1 MICRSLRQIIFV
13 QNETTS
19 MLNNFLSDHL
29 KDYFEGDTDDEDLFT
44 LVDQLR
50 GEVFRKIDDRRTI
63 KVRIGTA
70 AYFAKIHQ
78 GVGWVE
84 ILKNLMQ
91 GRLPVLGARN
101 EWLALCALRN
111 AGVRSMTPVLFC
123 ERGLNPATRKS
134 AILTEALESKVTL
147 EDYEPSGPVS
157 KRKLVTEIA
166 SMARKMHKAGIN
178 HRDFYLCH
186 FLMNL
191 PPAENQEDYLKENKE
206 PVLHLI
212 DLHRAEIRGN
222 VPRRWVVKDLGAL
235 LFSAFEKGLTT
246 RDLLRFVSIY
256 SNRSLREVLAEDP
269 EFWAEVVERAMKLW
283 FQDHDSLP
291 DGVSRLLAC

>member
-1 MICRSLRQIIFV
+1 
-13 QNETTS
+13 

-29 KDYFEGDTDDEDLFT
+29 KDYFEGDTDNEDLFM

-123 ERGLNPATRKS
+123 ERGLNPATRQS
-134 AILTEALESKVTL
+134 AILTESLESKVTL
-147 EDYEPSGPVS
+147 EDFETTESDL
-157 KRKLVTEIA
+157 KRKLIA
-166 SMARKMHKAGIN
+166 EVATMARKMHQAGIN

-186 FLMNL
+186 FLLDL
-191 PPAENQEDYLKENKE
+191 PLVEDRDDAPGAP

-212 DLHRAEIRGN
+212 DLHRAQIRQN
-222 VPRRWVVKDLGAL
+222 VPRRWIVKDLGSL
-235 LFSAFEKGLTT
+235 LFSAFEKNLTK
-246 RDLLRFVSIY
+246 RDLLRFVRVY
-256 SNRSLREVLAEDP
+256 SGSPLREVLVTDP
-269 EFWAEVVERAMKLW
+269 EFWDDVIARAIKLW
-283 FQDHDSLP
+283 RQDHDSLP
-291 DGVSRLLAC
+291 NNVTRLLAR

>member
-29 KDYFEGDTDDEDLFT
+29 KDYFEGDTDNEDLFM

-123 ERGLNPATRKS
+123 ERGLNPATRQS
-134 AILTEALESKVTL
+134 AILTESLESKVTL
-147 EDYEPSGPVS
+147 EDFETTESDL
-157 KRKLVTEIA
+157 KRKLIA
-166 SMARKMHKAGIN
+166 EVATMARKMHQAGIN

-186 FLMNL
+186 FLLDL
-191 PPAENQEDYLKENKE
+191 PLVEDRDDAPGAPL
-206 PVLHLI
+206 VLHLI
-212 DLHRAEIRGN
+212 DLHRAQIRQN
-222 VPRRWVVKDLGAL
+222 VPRRWIVKDLGSL
-235 LFSAFEKGLTT
+235 LFSAFEKNLTK
-246 RDLLRFVSIY
+246 RDLLRFVRVY
-256 SNRSLREVLAEDP
+256 SGSPLREVLVTDP
-269 EFWAEVVERAMKLW
+269 EFWDDVIARAIKLW
-283 FQDHDSLP
+283 RQDHDSLP
-291 DGVSRLLAC
+291 NNVTRLLAR

>member
-19 MLNNFLSDHL
+19 MLTNFLSDHL
-29 KDYFEGDTDDEDLFT
+29 KDYFEGDTDNEDLFM

-123 ERGLNPATRKS
+123 ERGLNPATRQS
-134 AILTEALESKVTL
+134 AILTESLESKVTL
-147 EDYEPSGPVS
+147 EDFETTESDL
-157 KRKLVTEIA
+157 KRKLIA
-166 SMARKMHKAGIN
+166 EVATMARKMHQAGIN

-186 FLMNL
+186 FLLDL
-191 PPAENQEDYLKENKE
+191 PLVEDRDDAPGAP

-212 DLHRAEIRGN
+212 DLHRAQIRQN
-222 VPRRWVVKDLGAL
+222 VPRRWIVKDLGSL
-235 LFSAFEKGLTT
+235 LFSAFEKNLTK
-246 RDLLRFVSIY
+246 RDLLRFVRVY
-256 SNRSLREVLAEDP
+256 SGSPLREVLVTDP
-269 EFWAEVVERAMKLW
+269 EFWDDVIARAIKLW
-283 FQDHDSLP
+283 RQDHDSLP
-291 DGVSRLLAC
+291 NNVTRLLAR

>member
-29 KDYFEGDTDDEDLFT
+29 KDYFEGDTDNEDLFT

-123 ERGLNPATRKS
+123 ERGLNPATRQS
-134 AILTEALESKVTL
+134 AILTESLESKVTL
-147 EDYEPSGPVS
+147 EDFETTESDL
-157 KRKLVTEIA
+157 KRKLIA
-166 SMARKMHKAGIN
+166 EVATMARKMHQAGIN

-186 FLMNL
+186 FLLDL
-191 PPAENQEDYLKENKE
+191 PLVEDRDDAPGAPL
-206 PVLHLI
+206 VLHLI
-212 DLHRAEIRGN
+212 DLHRAQIRQN
-222 VPRRWVVKDLGAL
+222 VPRRWIVKDLGSL
-235 LFSAFEKGLTT
+235 LFSAFEKNLTK
-246 RDLLRFVSIY
+246 RDLLRFVRVY
-256 SNRSLREVLAEDP
+256 SGSPLREVLVTDP
-269 EFWAEVVERAMKLW
+269 EFWDDVIARAIKLW
-283 FQDHDSLP
+283 RQDHDSLP
-291 DGVSRLLAC
+291 NNVTRLLAR

>member
-1 MICRSLRQIIFV
+1 
-13 QNETTS
+13 
-19 MLNNFLSDHL
+19 MLNNFLADHL
-29 KDYFEGDTDDEDLFT
+29 KDYFKGEDLFA
-44 LVDQLR
+44 LVDRLR
-50 GEVFRKIDDRRTI
+50 GEVYRKIDDRRTI
-63 KVRIGTA
+63 KVRIGA
-70 AYFAKIHQ
+70 EGYFAKIHQ

-134 AILTEALESKVTL
+134 AILTESLESKVTL
-147 EDYEPSGPVS
+147 EDYEPSGPAF
-157 KRKLVTEIA
+157 KRKLVTEVA

-186 FLMNL
+186 FLMNV
-191 PPAENQEDYLKENKE
+191 PHAEDQEDDLDEHKE

-212 DLHRAEIRGN
+212 DLHRAQIRQN
-222 VPRRWVVKDLGAL
+222 VPRRWAVKDLGAL
-235 LFSAFEKGLTT
+235 LFSAFGKDLTT
-246 RDLLRFVSIY
+246 RDLLRFVNIY
-256 SNRSLREVLAEDP
+256 SGRPLREVLAEDA
-269 EFWAEVVERAMKLW
+269 EFWSDVVERARKLW
-283 FQDHDSLP
+283 FQDHDSFP
-291 DGVSRLLAC
+291 DGFTRLLAC

>member
-29 KDYFEGDTDDEDLFT
+29 KDYFEGDTDNEDLFT

-123 ERGLNPATRKS
+123 ERGLNPATRQS
-134 AILTEALESKVTL
+134 AILTESLESKVTL
-147 EDYEPSGPVS
+147 EDFETTESDL
-157 KRKLVTEIA
+157 KRKLIA
-166 SMARKMHKAGIN
+166 EVATMARKMHQADIN

-186 FLMNL
+186 FLLDL
-191 PPAENQEDYLKENKE
+191 PLVEDRDDAPGAP

-212 DLHRAEIRGN
+212 DLHRAQIRQN
-222 VPRRWVVKDLGAL
+222 VPRRWIVKDLGSL
-235 LFSAFEKGLTT
+235 LFSAFEKNLTK
-246 RDLLRFVSIY
+246 RDLLRFVRVY
-256 SNRSLREVLAEDP
+256 SGSPLREVLVTDP
-269 EFWAEVVERAMKLW
+269 EFWDDVIARAIKLW
-283 FQDHDSLP
+283 RQDHDSLP
-291 DGVSRLLAC
+291 NNVTRLLAR

>member
-123 ERGLNPATRKS
+123 ERGLNPATRQS
-134 AILTEALESKVTL
+134 AILTESLESKITL
-147 EDYEPSGPVS
+147 EDFETTESDL
-157 KRKLVTEIA
+157 KRNLIA
-166 SMARKMHKAGIN
+166 EVATMARKMHQAGIN

-186 FLMNL
+186 FLL
-191 PPAENQEDYLKENKE
+191 DPPLVEDRDDAPGAP

-212 DLHRAEIRGN
+212 DLHRAQIRQN
-222 VPRRWVVKDLGAL
+222 VPRRWIVKDLGSL
-235 LFSAFEKGLTT
+235 LFSAFEKNLTK
-246 RDLLRFVSIY
+246 RDLLRFVRVY
-256 SNRSLREVLAEDP
+256 SGSPLREVLVTDP
-269 EFWAEVVERAMKLW
+269 EFWDDVIARAIKLW
-283 FQDHDSLP
+283 RQDHDSLP
-291 DGVSRLLAC
+291 NNVTRLLAR

>member
-19 MLNNFLSDHL
+19 MLTNFLSDHL
-29 KDYFEGDTDDEDLFT
+29 KDYFEGDTDNEDLFT

-123 ERGLNPATRKS
+123 ERGLNPATRQS
-134 AILTEALESKVTL
+134 AILTESLESKVTL
-147 EDYEPSGPVS
+147 EDFETTESDL
-157 KRKLVTEIA
+157 KRKLIA
-166 SMARKMHKAGIN
+166 EVATMARKMHQAGIN

-186 FLMNL
+186 FLLDL
-191 PPAENQEDYLKENKE
+191 PLVEDRDDAPGAP

-212 DLHRAEIRGN
+212 DLHRAQIRQN
-222 VPRRWVVKDLGAL
+222 VPRRWIVKDLGSL
-235 LFSAFEKGLTT
+235 LFSAFEKNLTK
-246 RDLLRFVSIY
+246 RDLLRFVRVY
-256 SNRSLREVLAEDP
+256 SGSPLREVLVTDP
-269 EFWAEVVERAMKLW
+269 EFWDDVIARAIKLW
-283 FQDHDSLP
+283 RQDHDSLP
-291 DGVSRLLAC
+291 NNVTRLLAR

>member
-19 MLNNFLSDHL
+19 MLTNFLSDHL
-29 KDYFEGDTDDEDLFT
+29 KDYFEGDTDNEDLFT

-70 AYFAKIHQ
+70 AYFAKIHH

-123 ERGLNPATRKS
+123 ERGLNPATRQS
-134 AILTEALESKVTL
+134 AILTESLESKVTL
-147 EDYEPSGPVS
+147 EDFETTESDL
-157 KRKLVTEIA
+157 KRKLIA
-166 SMARKMHKAGIN
+166 EVATMARKMHQAGIN

-186 FLMNL
+186 FLLDL
-191 PPAENQEDYLKENKE
+191 PLVEDRDDAPGAP

-212 DLHRAEIRGN
+212 DLHRAQIRQN
-222 VPRRWVVKDLGAL
+222 VPRRWIVKDLGSL
-235 LFSAFEKGLTT
+235 LFSAFEKNLTK
-246 RDLLRFVSIY
+246 RDLLRFVRVY
-256 SNRSLREVLAEDP
+256 SGSPLREVLVTDP
-269 EFWAEVVERAMKLW
+269 EFWDDVIARAIKLW
-283 FQDHDSLP
+283 RQDHDSLP
-291 DGVSRLLAC
+291 NNVTRLLAR

>member
-29 KDYFEGDTDDEDLFT
+29 KDYFEGDTDNEDLFT

-123 ERGLNPATRKS
+123 ERGLNPATRQS
-134 AILTEALESKVTL
+134 AILTESLESKVTL
-147 EDYEPSGPVS
+147 EDFETTESDL
-157 KRKLVTEIA
+157 KRNLIA
-166 SMARKMHKAGIN
+166 EVATMARKMHQAGIN

-186 FLMNL
+186 FLLDL
-191 PPAENQEDYLKENKE
+191 PLVEDRDDAPGAP

-212 DLHRAEIRGN
+212 DLHRAQIRQN
-222 VPRRWVVKDLGAL
+222 VPRRWIVKDLGSL
-235 LFSAFEKGLTT
+235 LFSAFEKNLTK
-246 RDLLRFVSIY
+246 RDLLRFVRVY
-256 SNRSLREVLAEDP
+256 SGSPLREVLVTDP
-269 EFWAEVVERAMKLW
+269 EFWDDVIARAIKLW
-283 FQDHDSLP
+283 RQDHDSLP
-291 DGVSRLLAC
+291 NNVTRLLAR

>member
-1 MICRSLRQIIFV
+1 
-13 QNETTS
+13 

-29 KDYFEGDTDDEDLFT
+29 KDYFEGDTDNEDLFT

-123 ERGLNPATRKS
+123 ERGLNPATRQS
-134 AILTEALESKVTL
+134 AILTESLESKVTL
-147 EDYEPSGPVS
+147 EDFETTESDL
-157 KRKLVTEIA
+157 KRKLIA
-166 SMARKMHKAGIN
+166 EVATMARKMHQAGIN

-186 FLMNL
+186 FLLDL
-191 PPAENQEDYLKENKE
+191 PLVEDRDDAPGAP

-212 DLHRAEIRGN
+212 DLHRAQIRQN
-222 VPRRWVVKDLGAL
+222 VPRRWIVKDLGSL
-235 LFSAFEKGLTT
+235 LFSAFEKNLTK
-246 RDLLRFVSIY
+246 RDLLRFVRVY
-256 SNRSLREVLAEDP
+256 SGSPLREVLVTDP
-269 EFWAEVVERAMKLW
+269 EFWDDVIARAIKLW
-283 FQDHDSLP
+283 RQDHDSLP
-291 DGVSRLLAC
+291 NNVTKLLAR

>member
-1 MICRSLRQIIFV
+1 
-13 QNETTS
+13 
-19 MLNNFLSDHL
+19 MLTNFLSDHL
-29 KDYFEGDTDDEDLFT
+29 KDYFEGDTDNEDLFT

-123 ERGLNPATRKS
+123 ERGLNPATRQS
-134 AILTEALESKVTL
+134 AILTESLESKITL
-147 EDYEPSGPVS
+147 EDFETTESDL
-157 KRKLVTEIA
+157 KRNLIA
-166 SMARKMHKAGIN
+166 EVATMARKMHQAGIN

-186 FLMNL
+186 FLLDL
-191 PPAENQEDYLKENKE
+191 PLVEDRDDAPGAPL
-206 PVLHLI
+206 VLHLI
-212 DLHRAEIRGN
+212 DLHRAQIRQN
-222 VPRRWVVKDLGAL
+222 VPRRWIVKDLGSL
-235 LFSAFEKGLTT
+235 LFSAFEKNLTK
-246 RDLLRFVSIY
+246 RDLLRFVRVY
-256 SNRSLREVLAEDP
+256 SGSPLREVLVTDP
-269 EFWAEVVERAMKLW
+269 EFWDDVIARAIKLW
-283 FQDHDSLP
+283 RQDHDSLP
-291 DGVSRLLAC
+291 NNVTRLLAR